1 VNYLYCG
8 GRFHFDYQREDYLRN
23 AEDDFRTAVLEN
35 VSRLLHPSDNVLL
48 SAGLSYVGP
57 FYFESD
63 GMIDREIV
71 ETEMRQIERCT
82 HAFFLLEDA
91 GCPGTVGE
99 MIHAAELGKNLTVFY
114 IRDTGETE
122 STLQSSCWYPIL
134 LASIICCDGPEI
146 IACEDMEDAKN
157 KILQKVEILKQKTP
171 L

>member
-1 VNYLYCG
+1 MNYLYCG
-8 GRFHFDYQREDYLRN
+8 GRFHFDYLREDYLRN
-23 AEDDFRTAVLEN
+23 AEDDYRTAILGDVD
-35 VSRLLHPSDNVLL
+35 RLLHPSAAVLL
-48 SAGLSYVGP
+48 SDGLSYVGP

-99 MIHAAELGKNLTVFY
+99 MIHAAELGKSLTVFY
-114 IRDTGETE
+114 IRDAGETE

-134 LASIICCDGPEI
+134 MTGIICGKEPEI
-146 IACEDMEDAKN
+146 IACNDLLDAN
-157 KILQKVEILKQKTP
+157 DKILKKVEMLKQETTS
-171 L
+171 

>member
-1 VNYLYCG
+1 MNYLYCG
-8 GRFHFDYQREDYLRN
+8 GRFHFDYLREDYLRN
-23 AEDDFRTAVLEN
+23 AEDDFRTAILGDVD
-35 VSRLLHPSDNVLL
+35 RLLHPSDFVPL

-99 MIHAAELGKNLTVFY
+99 LIHAAELGKRLAVFY
-114 IRDTGETE
+114 IRDAGETE

-134 LASIICCDGPEI
+134 MAGIICGDEPEI
-146 IACEDMEDAKN
+146 IACDDLADAKN
-157 KILQKVEILKQKTP
+157 KILQRVEMLKQEKP